1 MAEDRASP
9 DAIAV
14 ALRVGETIESVG
26 GAYFV
31 GGSLASSLQGEP
43 RATNDIDLVI
53 DVPEEGS
60 VSPCHPATVWILR
73 LTYTLTLRVRSSP
86 PWSVFRRRNP
96 AIFRTCPSL
105 SGPVRCC
112 PAGDA
117 TFKSRP
123 PR

>member
-14 ALRVGETIESVG
+14 ALRVGEAIESAG

-53 DVPEEGS
+53 DVPVDRIADLVDALGDDFEVDVDMLRDSSSRARRTLSSESCSGTSRGEASRNGS
-60 VSPCHPATVWILR
+60 GAT
-73 LTYTLTLRVRSSP
+73 SS
-86 PWSVFRRRNP
+86 
-96 AIFRTCPSL
+96 
-105 SGPVRCC
+105 
-112 PAGDA
+112 
-117 TFKSRP
+117 KSFA
-123 PR
+123 